1 MFQLPSGAFRSPDA
15 AWVSREKWETL
26 TPKQK
31 TGFVPLCPDFLV
43 ELRSSSDSLTDLRAK
58 MQEYLENG
66 MKLGWLID
74 PKNKQVEIYRTGKE
88 VEMLKSPIELS
99 GESVLPNFVLNL
111 SRIWE

>member
-1 MFQLPSGAFRSPDA
+1 M
-15 AWVSREKWETL
+15 

-43 ELRSSSDSLTDLRAK
+43 ELRSPSDSLTDLRAK

-74 PKNKQVEIYRTGKE
+74 PKHKQVEIYQTRQE
-88 VEMLKSPIELS
+88 VEILKSPTQLS
-99 GESVLPNFVLNL
+99 GEKILPDFILNL
-111 SRIWE
+111 SKIWG